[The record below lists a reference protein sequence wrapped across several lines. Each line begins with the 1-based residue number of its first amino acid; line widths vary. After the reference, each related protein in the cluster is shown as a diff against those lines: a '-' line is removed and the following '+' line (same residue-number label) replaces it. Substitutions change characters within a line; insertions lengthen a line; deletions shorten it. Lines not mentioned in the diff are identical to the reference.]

1 MILIALSAISPD
13 VIGWW
18 LEILPGLIFLGFILI
33 AWMIFWL
40 LKQ

>member
-1 MILIALSAISPD
+1 MIFILKTAISPD

-18 LEILPGLIFLGFILI
+18 LEILPGLLFLCIILI
-33 AWMIFWL
+33 AWMILWL